1 MYILHIN
8 HKSIFIPLF
17 KASSLFSGAIL
28 TVNPLSNFREHLI
41 TLQFTPGSEGRSGCS
56 QLRGFGS
63 HTRLDHRNLYKA
75 FPLLVQHGHGTPPR
89 FMVSIAKTTKKGG
102 WIVKHTGLPSRM
114 GIEHRRRYGNPLV
127 SIFWGL
133 LGMPSCIWYEEG
145 AWFTQLP
152 MSNLSSDM

>member
-1 MYILHIN
+1 MAGIILAWKRHHIYLLIIYLFIYIYLYIFIYLFVYLLFIYIYIYIDYILYSCFHIYMYILHIN

-102 WIVKHTGLPSRM
+102 
-114 GIEHRRRYGNPLV
+114 
-127 SIFWGL
+127 
-133 LGMPSCIWYEEG
+133 
-145 AWFTQLP
+145 
-152 MSNLSSDM
+152 